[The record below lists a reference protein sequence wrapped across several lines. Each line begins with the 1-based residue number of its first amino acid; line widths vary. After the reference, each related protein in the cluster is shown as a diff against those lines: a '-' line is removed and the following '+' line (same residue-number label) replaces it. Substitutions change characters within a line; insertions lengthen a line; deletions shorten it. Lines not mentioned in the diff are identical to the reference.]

1 MQVTNF
7 NKNIT
12 VSLIVFFQ
20 DCLETKQ
27 LLKTKHS
34 DENHLKDDI
43 SILKKNITQIPLLHS
58 IISKLPRN
66 IFLGSLLIIK
76 SNISAPF
83 IGPKSPTCSWTHR
96 FTEGPYTKVQAFLM
110 PPSFDQVMVLF
121 FSLLVKS
128 KLSLSPEVFQ
138 YCLQCLLQ
146 TVMATMGKNVYSIQ
160 HFHQKKRKQCA
171 AKA

>member
-12 VSLIVFFQ
+12 VSLTVFFQ

-66 IFLGSLLIIK
+66 ILEISQKDRNIFLGSLLIIK
-76 SNISAPF
+76 SNISGPF

-121 FSLLVKS
+121 F
-128 KLSLSPEVFQ
+128 PCQ
-138 YCLQCLLQ
+138 
-146 TVMATMGKNVYSIQ
+146 
-160 HFHQKKRKQCA
+160 
-171 AKA
+171 